1 MDGVKIEGMM
11 KLKYTFECIEID
23 RQLVMISV
31 EKREEDSYWV
41 IKPNKSAGEI
51 LNLLKKSRSK
61 HETEVRLRQHYDGPW
76 ELLKTDV
83 DTFLERLCALGL
95 LVMDGNCAQEAEGT
109 GEKEKESFSEKQR
122 WMKPE
127 IEVIRYQENAGENCG
142 STGHA
147 HCKSPFGRDYSH
159 E

>member
-1 MDGVKIEGMM
+1 M

-23 RQLVMISV
+23 GQLVMISV
-31 EKREEDSYWV
+31 EKRKNGSYWV

-51 LNLLKKSRSK
+51 LNLLKYGGNKYEMEM
-61 HETEVRLRQHYDGPW
+61 HLRQSYDVPW

-83 DTFLERLCALGL
+83 DTFLERLWVLEL
-95 LVMDGNCAQEAEGT
+95 LMMDGNCVQETENTVA
-109 GEKEKESFSEKQR
+109 KKKSFFEKQQ

-127 IEVIRYQENAGENCG
+127 IEIIQYQEKAGENCG